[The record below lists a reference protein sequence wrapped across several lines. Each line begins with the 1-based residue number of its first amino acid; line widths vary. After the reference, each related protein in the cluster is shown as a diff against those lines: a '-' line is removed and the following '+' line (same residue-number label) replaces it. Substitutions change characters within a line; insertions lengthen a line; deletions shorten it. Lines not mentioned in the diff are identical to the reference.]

1 MGCQDGS
8 RHLAKNDVDIILWIP
23 LRDDEVDLLAWHPN
37 AKGKFSVKSAYKL
50 YIHELEHKEGLQGH
64 SGGDDVDFNWK
75 RTREYQVT
83 NKMKHFIG
91 RLAHNSL
98 PLRQFLKRRGRVKLE
113 TIYPMCHQLDEH
125 GGHLFLRCKSMHQLW
140 RSLRLEEKHIQ
151 LSNCS
156 SANMS

>member
-1 MGCQDGS
+1 MQRAS
-8 RHLAKNDVDIILWIP
+8 F
-23 LRDDEVDLLAWHPN
+23 LLNQPTN
-37 AKGKFSVKSAYKL
+37 CTSVSLNIKKAYKVIQEGMTL
-50 YIHELEHKEGLQGH
+50 ILIGNEHVNIKSQMA
-64 SGGDDVDFNWK
+64 
-75 RTREYQVT
+75 

-91 RLAHNSL
+91 RLAHNSI
-98 PLRQFLKRRGRVKLE
+98 PLRQFLKRRGVKLE
-113 TIYPMCHQLDEH
+113 TIYPMCYRLDEH